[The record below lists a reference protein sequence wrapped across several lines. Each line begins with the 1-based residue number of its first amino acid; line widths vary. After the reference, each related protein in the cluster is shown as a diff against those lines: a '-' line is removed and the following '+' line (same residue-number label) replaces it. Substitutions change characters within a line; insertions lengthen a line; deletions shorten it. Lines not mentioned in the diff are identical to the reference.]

1 MGGADPRRAYAILT
15 QWYQNAFVQAPN
27 PSQTDMEKVRGDL
40 QNLYHREEPHPPVL
54 PPATHVYPSKM
65 NYKVPLEAEVE
76 AAVRRLRPHRSGRHA
91 HLRAGHI
98 KQWRRESYPWKQ
110 LKTPRGGSAGCVC

>member
-40 QNLYHREEPHPPVL
+40 QNLYHREEPHPL
-54 PPATHVYPSKM
+54 FCRQQHMCT
-65 NYKVPLEAEVE
+65 
-76 AAVRRLRPHRSGRHA
+76 RPR
-91 HLRAGHI
+91 
-98 KQWRRESYPWKQ
+98 
-110 LKTPRGGSAGCVC
+110 